1 MYVPSGQVGLSWAS
15 FCFSQQTGIDTADW
29 WYCTVIIC
37 LCCIICVHGT
47 ETIHRLLRMQGWA
60 TRTVGCHRDDSLEEF
75 WSGDPLPAGSVCP
88 PTLPVTWEKCGLVS
102 CV

>member
-1 MYVPSGQVGLSWAS
+1 MFRVARWVSVGRVSAS
-15 FCFSQQTGIDTADW
+15 HRGIDTADW